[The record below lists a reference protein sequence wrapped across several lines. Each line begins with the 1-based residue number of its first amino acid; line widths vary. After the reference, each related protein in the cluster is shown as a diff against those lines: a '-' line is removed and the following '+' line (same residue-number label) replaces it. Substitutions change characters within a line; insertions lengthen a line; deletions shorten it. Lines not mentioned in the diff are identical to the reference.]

1 MSHLHTLIQQ
11 YAAYDRWA
19 HQAIV
24 DRLKEEPA
32 ATLDRHAASSYP
44 TLRGTLMH
52 IRDAENAWF
61 LRLTGATMRWPAE
74 AGQELDTLMPH
85 VERFTAYA
93 MALDETG
100 LLAICRYHD
109 LKGNPFAQ
117 PAWQMIMHCINH
129 GSHHRGQVV
138 TQMRSLGLERIP
150 RTDLVAFQRL
160 GGS

>member
-1 MSHLHTLIQQ
+1 MSHLSTLIHQ

-19 HQAIV
+19 NAAFV
-24 DRLKEEPA
+24 DRLAEEPE
-32 ATLDRHAASSYP
+32 ATLDRHAASSFP

-74 AGQELDTLMPH
+74 PGQALDTLMPY
-85 VERFTAYA
+85 VERFTGYA
-93 MALDETG
+93 MALDEEG
-100 LLAICRYHD
+100 LLATCRYRD
-109 LKGNPFAQ
+109 LKGDPYAQ

-138 TQMRSLGLERIP
+138 TQMRALGLERVP

-160 GGS
+160 PGG